1 MDNKIT
7 MSDVRKRMSSVNLKF
22 KKSPDVNMNL
32 LREQVSKSGSIK
44 LVEKFLENWDSMY
57 TNQGQCFT
65 EVMEVF
71 KEFWNN
77 TNNVSDIQKV
87 SNIICMNILPK
98 LETTSNPI
106 HDLVIA
112 QSRDARNVFKRQVR
126 RNSNYLKDL
135 VDPNT
140 GSIQAKDLNNQ
151 DKKTIDGI
159 NPLPDKTDTSDLL
172 LGKTS
177 TPKEEAVITAYSNIE
192 EDVSIINICDRVL
205 SNHNKLS
212 KRFNIDKIVRESVNC
227 NDDIQD
233 CIYELCGMIDT
244 YDNMPFKVKYNVALE
259 NVLFVLYKNGVQY
272 ENSSVLK
279 DITEY
284 FLYKSDLSD
293 DNKKAMK
300 SLLEKTSFYGDRDKI
315 EIDYMIDPDDSDGE
329 YTSFMN
335 IDKTIWANDVLTE
348 ATIPDKESIKALMDK
363 FKLESN
369 KTIEKV
375 RNVASKIYTKS
386 PENIIDET
394 PNFLSWIRTGVMLST
409 IAINPIAG
417 VVINFADQLISLDL
431 KRDQADKAVAAY
443 NKERDTASNKLSKLK
458 SDEAIDRYE
467 KYISSLDSS
476 ITKLETYR
484 DNLYTDKELEKKDEV
499 NFESMLESVINNPTI
514 EEYIN
519 ESHRG
524 VIQQYKEI
532 LGRLKRIAT
541 TRVKQFIQ
549 KHVLSFIESDELIK
563 FENINSDTI
572 MNYLSPDDNKIC
584 MWLAKCL
591 PANLKDEELTQKDLK
606 DIYEVLDEICDKLN
620 DESPNDFI
628 MSYDGTDDLI
638 YLYMTYI
645 QPVHIEDQSIKDNNL
660 HIMTNEPIKT
670 ITTLETQIESL
681 NDWNPSNLMD
691 SIDANIDKF
700 DMNDLDKLSEFAL
713 ISPDIVNPERL
724 HDIFK
729 EHRSYV
735 YENVIGTKKYIIGEC
750 LSSNMKKLNERVSKL
765 YPNNINRVIYEL
777 DVINS
782 LYIIMSEDKGIYE
795 GAATNTI
802 RLAAERLKKAV
813 TNLSDKEKMA
823 SKKIDASMNVLSRGM
838 ENAATNKNREAII
851 KGQVIPPASRI
862 IKLAIA
868 GGAAWAINPAL
879 AVIGALG
886 MIAISKTTSKKERQ
900 MLSDELDIE
909 LSMCEKRIQ
918 MAESNNDMK
927 SLNELLKIQKK
938 LQREKQRLTY
948 RMKVYYRDNVPNT
961 PSSGK
966 DD

>member
-1 MDNKIT
+1 MHDKIT
-7 MSDVRKRMSSVNLKF
+7 MSDVRKRMSSVNSKF
-22 KKSPDVNMNL
+22 KNLPDMNMSA

-57 TNQGQCFT
+57 INQGQCFT

-71 KEFWNN
+71 KEFWNR

-98 LETTSNPI
+98 LESTSNPI
-106 HDLVIA
+106 HDLVIT
-112 QSRDARNVFKRQVR
+112 QSRDARNVFKRQVK

-140 GSIQAKDLNNQ
+140 GSIQTKDLNNQ
-151 DKKTIDGI
+151 DKKTIDGV
-159 NPLPDKTDTSDLL
+159 NPLPDKTDTSNLPQ
-172 LGKTS
+172 S
-177 TPKEEAVITAYSNIE
+177 TQKEEAVMSAYSNIE
-192 EDVSIINICDRVL
+192 ETASVINICDRVL

-212 KRFNIDKIVRESVNC
+212 KRFNIDKVVRESINS
-227 NDDIQD
+227 NIDIQD
-233 CIYELCGMIDT
+233 CVYELCGMIDT
-244 YDNMPFKVKYNVALE
+244 YDNMPLKVKYNVALE

-272 ENSSVLK
+272 ENSSILK

-300 SLLEKTSFYGDRDKI
+300 GLLEKTSFYGDRDKI

-335 IDKTIWANDVLTE
+335 SDKTIWVKDAITE
-348 ATIPDKESIKALMDK
+348 ATIPDKESIKVLMDK

-375 RNVASKIYTKS
+375 KNIASKIYTKS
-386 PENIIDET
+386 PQNIIDET
-394 PNFLSWIRTGVMLST
+394 PNFLSWIRTAVMLSS
-409 IAINPIAG
+409 IAINPIIG
-417 VVINFADQLISLDL
+417 VVINFADQLISLGL
-431 KRDQADKAVAAY
+431 KRDQADKAVASY
-443 NKERDTASNKLSKLK
+443 KKERDVANNKLSKMK
-458 SDEAIDRYE
+458 SGDVKDRYE
-467 KYISSLDSS
+467 KYIESLDSS

-484 DNLYTDKELEKKDEV
+484 DTLYTDKELEKKDEV
-499 NFESMLESVINNPTI
+499 NFESALESTINNPTI
-514 EEYIN
+514 DEYIN
-519 ESHRG
+519 EAHQG
-524 VIQQYKEI
+524 VIQQYKDI
-532 LGRLKRIAT
+532 LSRLKKIAT
-541 TRVKQFIQ
+541 TKIKQFIQ
-549 KHVLSFIESDELIK
+549 KHVLSFIESEELSK

-572 MNYLSPDDNKIC
+572 MNYLTPDDNKIC
-584 MWLAKCL
+584 MWLVKCL
-591 PANLKDEELTQKDLK
+591 PMNLKDGNPTQKDLK
-606 DIYEVLDEICDKLN
+606 EMYEVLDEICDKLN

-638 YLYMTYI
+638 YLYMTYT
-645 QPVHIEDQSIKDNNL
+645 QPVNIEDPTLKDNSSHVMMDESIK
-660 HIMTNEPIKT
+660 I
-670 ITTLETQIESL
+670 ITTLEGQIESL

-700 DMNDLDKLSEFAL
+700 DMDDLDKISEFAL
-713 ISPDIVNPERL
+713 ISPDIVNPGQLR
-724 HDIFK
+724 DILK
-729 EHRSYV
+729 EYKSYV
-735 YENVIGTKKYIIGEC
+735 YENVVGTKKYIIGEC
-750 LSSNMKKLNERVSKL
+750 LSSNIKKLNEGTIKQ
-765 YPNNINRVIYEL
+765 YPNSVNKIIYEL
-777 DVINS
+777 DVINA
-782 LYIIMSEDKGIYE
+782 LYTIMSEDKRIYE
-795 GAATNTI
+795 SAATNTI
-802 RLAAERLKKAV
+802 RLAAERLKKSI

-823 SKKIDASMNVLSRGM
+823 SRTIDASMSVLTKGM

-868 GGAAWAINPAL
+868 GGAAWYINPAL

-886 MIAISKTTSKKERQ
+886 MLAISKGASKRERQ

-927 SLNELLKIQKK
+927 ALNELLKIQKK

>member
-1 MDNKIT
+1 M
-7 MSDVRKRMSSVNLKF
+7 
-22 KKSPDVNMNL
+22 
-32 LREQVSKSGSIK
+32 
-44 LVEKFLENWDSMY
+44 
-57 TNQGQCFT
+57 
-65 EVMEVF
+65 
-71 KEFWNN
+71 
-77 TNNVSDIQKV
+77 
-87 SNIICMNILPK
+87 
-98 LETTSNPI
+98 
-106 HDLVIA
+106 
-112 QSRDARNVFKRQVR
+112 
-126 RNSNYLKDL
+126 
-135 VDPNT
+135 
-140 GSIQAKDLNNQ
+140 
-151 DKKTIDGI
+151 
-159 NPLPDKTDTSDLL
+159 PL
-172 LGKTS
+172 
-177 TPKEEAVITAYSNIE
+177 
-192 EDVSIINICDRVL
+192 
-205 SNHNKLS
+205 
-212 KRFNIDKIVRESVNC
+212 
-227 NDDIQD
+227 
-233 CIYELCGMIDT
+233 
-244 YDNMPFKVKYNVALE
+244 KVKYNVALE
-259 NVLFVLYKNGVQY
+259 NVLFVLYKNGIQY

-300 SLLEKTSFYGDRDKI
+300 GLLEKTSFYGDRDKI

-335 IDKTIWANDVLTE
+335 ADKNVWVKDAFTE
-348 ATIPDKESIKALMDK
+348 ATMPDKESIKVLMDK

-375 RNVASKIYTKS
+375 KNIASKIYTKS
-386 PENIIDET
+386 PENIIQET
-394 PNFLSWIRTGVMLST
+394 PNFLSWIRTAVMLST

-417 VVINFADQLISLDL
+417 VVINFTDQLIALGL
-431 KRDQADKAVAAY
+431 KREQADKAVAAY
-443 NKERDTASNKLSKLK
+443 NKERETANNKLSKVK
-458 SDEAIDRYE
+458 SNEAIERYE

-484 DNLYTDKELEKKDEV
+484 DTLYTDKELEKRDEIS
-499 NFESMLESVINNPTI
+499 FESALESTINNPTI
-514 EEYIN
+514 DEYIN
-519 ESHRG
+519 ESHKG
-524 VIQQYKEI
+524 VIQQYKDI

-541 TRVKQFIQ
+541 TRIKQFIQ
-549 KHVLSFIESDELIK
+549 KHVLSFIESEDLIK
-563 FENINSDTI
+563 FENINPDTI
-572 MNYLSPDDNKIC
+572 MNYLTPDDNKIC

-591 PANLKDEELTQKDLK
+591 PMNLKDVEPTQKDLK
-606 DIYEVLDEICDKLN
+606 EIYEVLDEICDKLN

-628 MSYDGTDDLI
+628 ISYDGTDDLI
-638 YLYMTYI
+638 YLYVTYT
-645 QPVHIEDQSIKDNNL
+645 QPVNIEDPTIKDIGS
-660 HIMTNEPIKT
+660 HVMMDESIKT
-670 ITTLETQIESL
+670 IATLEGQIESL

-700 DMNDLDKLSEFAL
+700 NMDDLDKLSEFAI
-713 ISPDIVNPERL
+713 ISPDIVNPKQLR
-724 HDIFK
+724 DIFK
-729 EHRSYV
+729 EYKSYV
-735 YENVIGTKKYIIGEC
+735 YENMVGTKKYIMVDC
-750 LSSNMKKLNERVSKL
+750 LSSNIKKLNEGTVKQYHHSV
-765 YPNNINRVIYEL
+765 NRIIYEL
-777 DVINS
+777 DAINA
-782 LYIIMSEDKGIYE
+782 LYTIMSEDTSVYE

-802 RLAAERLKKAV
+802 RLAAERLKKSV
-813 TNLSDKEKMA
+813 INLSDKEKMA
-823 SKKIDASMNVLSRGM
+823 SRTIDASMSVLSKGM

-868 GGAAWAINPAL
+868 GGAAWYINPAL

-886 MIAISKTTSKKERQ
+886 MLAISKGASKRERQ